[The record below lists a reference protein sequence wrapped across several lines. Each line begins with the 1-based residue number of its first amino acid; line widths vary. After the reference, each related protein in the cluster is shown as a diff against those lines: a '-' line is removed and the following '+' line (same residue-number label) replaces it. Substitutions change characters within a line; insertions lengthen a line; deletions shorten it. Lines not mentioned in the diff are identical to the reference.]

1 MSGRTLG
8 IQSSWHEVF
17 RTLGLDIEPS
27 VQRKSTSIADSINQQ
42 LEEFINRYTVRA
54 TNDDGDVTFDAAGT
68 YTFQGDVVIDGD
80 LQSDNWVSVTS
91 GWRLR
96 STGEAEFNG
105 DLDINGDGSIDGDF
119 TVTGT
124 LDLDGTGSF
133 QTESTGERLVID
145 YTTTSSYRG

>member
-1 MSGRTLG
+1 MSGRTFTYQG
-8 IQSSWHEVF
+8 NYDDFV
-17 RTLGLDIEPS
+17 RTLLPDIELS
-27 VQRKSTSIADSINQQ
+27 ERRKSVGVADSM
-42 LEEFINRYTVRA
+42 LREVEEFLNRFVVTA
-54 TNDDGDVTFDAAGT
+54 TNDDGDITFDAAGT